1 MLLMVAASPVQALVE
16 DLNPN
21 YAVSVDPVSRFTV
34 PAGKWSV
41 LYNVG
46 RKVYLYENGAH
57 RSTLLVDCS
66 SVHESAP
73 YLFRFVDAGESKYY
87 IQTSEGKYFKD
98 LKIQFKTSVLEIAD
112 QISNL

>member
-34 PAGKWSV
+34 PAGKWYV

-46 RKVYLYENGAH
+46 RKVYLYENGAPI
-57 RSTLLVDCS
+57 SSALLMPARAS
-66 SVHESAP
+66 IT
-73 YLFRFVDAGESKYY
+73 SKPQRAN
-87 IQTSEGKYFKD
+87 IS
-98 LKIQFKTSVLEIAD
+98 KTS
-112 QISNL
+112 